1 MRGWLA
7 REAVEDRSGRERRNK
22 WGPTQS
28 CRERQSGRT
37 LTTDASLAR
46 LASPRSFS
54 LPPSTPPRSL
64 SHHLAISIQQQPSRE
79 TETISL
85 TLSVV
90 RIRVWPL
97 CLPVKG
103 AIPHCVVSAFTAS
116 CVHGRVPSFS
126 SLVVHFPPCC
136 SPLVPLFLFLSLF
149 SSFYP
154 LSFPPSLSL
163 FLFSISFFPSRL
175 RSLGVGLHR
184 PVVLLQSSFRF
195 APLIRFFSPLP
206 VPSREI
212 CQIVA
217 IPRERAEKNARSRPL
232 SVVARSSEEVVNSEF
247 ATPRTNS
254 AGEKNGEPR
263 GCLMKGRSQQQIH
276 ERWRLSISQDQD
288 QETLVL
294 TRGVVVPSVVSS
306 ATMLE
311 LSRLRHAVVSR

>member
-136 SPLVPLFLFLSLF
+136 SPLVPLFLFLFELGN
-149 SSFYP
+149 
-154 LSFPPSLSL
+154 
-163 FLFSISFFPSRL
+163 RL
-175 RSLGVGLHR
+175 NFSLGASLPLVQYR
-184 PVVLLQSSFRF
+184 ISS
-195 APLIRFFSPLP
+195 PQ
-206 VPSREI
+206 PSTGR
-212 CQIVA
+212 
-217 IPRERAEKNARSRPL
+217 RT
-232 SVVARSSEEVVNSEF
+232 VVAH
-247 ATPRTNS
+247 PH
-254 AGEKNGEPR
+254 
-263 GCLMKGRSQQQIH
+263 LGRETIPYLIWPH
-276 ERWRLSISQDQD
+276 CALASI
-288 QETLVL
+288 VF
-294 TRGVVVPSVVSS
+294 
-306 ATMLE
+306 
-311 LSRLRHAVVSR
+311 

>member
-163 FLFSISFFPSRL
+163 SVFYFFFPLPITFPRSRSSSSCRPVAILLSFRSTHSFLFAPSGPISRNLPNCRDSARTSGKKCALEAALGGRAIL
-175 RSLGVGLHR
+175 RGG
-184 PVVLLQSSFRF
+184 
-195 APLIRFFSPLP
+195 
-206 VPSREI
+206 
-212 CQIVA
+212 
-217 IPRERAEKNARSRPL
+217 
-232 SVVARSSEEVVNSEF
+232 
-247 ATPRTNS
+247 
-254 AGEKNGEPR
+254 G
-263 GCLMKGRSQQQIH
+263 
-276 ERWRLSISQDQD
+276 
-288 QETLVL
+288 
-294 TRGVVVPSVVSS
+294 
-306 ATMLE
+306 
-311 LSRLRHAVVSR
+311 